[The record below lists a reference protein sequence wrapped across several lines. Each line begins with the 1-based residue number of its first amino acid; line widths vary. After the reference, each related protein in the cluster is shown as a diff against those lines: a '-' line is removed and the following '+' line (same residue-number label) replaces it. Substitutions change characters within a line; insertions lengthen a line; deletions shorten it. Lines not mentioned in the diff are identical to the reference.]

1 MSRQFIFQNLFVSIY
16 AIVFTTFFISC
27 GSRDDQAGIS
37 TPTSL
42 SNFSSFQTIGNPS
55 NFVNFTGSTSGA
67 MSKQPFTD
75 SINGSSVGVTI
86 SGTFSYT
93 PQSSGGAK
101 LIFFSQ
107 LVTFGGLNDS
117 EIESVVTLDAAS
129 ELITT
134 ALPETEVYE
143 LEFSPSPFPNATLGT
158 YELLTTN
165 QDNSQSTSTGTF
177 QFSTASIF
185 NENDINTEQ

>member
-16 AIVFTTFFISC
+16 AIVLTTFFISC

-86 SGTFSYT
+86 SGTFSYA
-93 PQSSGGAK
+93 PQPSGGAK

-143 LEFSPSPFPNATLGT
+143 LEFSPSPFSKRNFGDLRAI
-158 YELLTTN
+158 
-165 QDNSQSTSTGTF
+165 DHQSR
-177 QFSTASIF
+177 QFSVYKHRNFPIQYG
-185 NENDINTEQ
+185 INF